1 MSNPCEGWR
10 WRLYHLRRMLGGVD
24 HQANLNKDKKK
35 KRWSL
40 WWGRWWYN
48 IKVGL
53 EKIRD

>member
-1 MSNPCEGWR
+1 MYNPCEGWR